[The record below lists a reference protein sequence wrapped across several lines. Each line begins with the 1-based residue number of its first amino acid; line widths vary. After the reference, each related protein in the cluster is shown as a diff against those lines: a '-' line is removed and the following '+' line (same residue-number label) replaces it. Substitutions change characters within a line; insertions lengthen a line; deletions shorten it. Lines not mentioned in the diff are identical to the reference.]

1 MYEFE
6 RSVLSKEQLAQKT
19 GKDMGDDVMGAEGE
33 CGVFLSVHVTFPLS
47 VTLILCCLF
56 AYI

>member
-19 GKDMGDDVMGAEGE
+19 GKDMGEDVMGAEGE
-33 CGVFLSVHVTFPLS
+33 TRSLTYRYRLEGKEGFN
-47 VTLILCCLF
+47 
-56 AYI
+56 A